1 MSLLKVSNTM
11 NSFIHAEKLEQ
22 IKQLK
27 EYITENVD
35 DDFSFSMNG
44 DEKNLEDFCD
54 LLDMFAEGLDKK
66 IMKIKS
72 IKKTTPKRKKGNTFY
87 NYWVSKRLKELDEE
101 QKNLD
106 EEDRIPNK
114 QRMKHVSPEWNAF
127 KETSGFADEKKKWEE
142 SQQSQQSSDDES
154 EKKPPKK
161 PKKKAASKKKKSKV
175 KPDTDSD
182 SDSDDDM

>member
-106 EEDRIPNK
+106 EEDRFLINK
-114 QRMKHVSPEWNAF
+114 
-127 KETSGFADEKKKWEE
+127 G
-142 SQQSQQSSDDES
+142 
-154 EKKPPKK
+154 
-161 PKKKAASKKKKSKV
+161 
-175 KPDTDSD
+175 
-182 SDSDDDM
+182 